1 MGSICNKSP
10 EVIETIINPDYM
22 LPFAYHYDL
31 RKKYNFIKI
40 INHGAFGQVK
50 LFSDKTFTNVQ
61 LAIKTISKE
70 LLTKKN
76 KFQQIKKEIEILS
89 ELDHPNIV
97 IYYTTVEMPENFNV
111 LMEYLSGNDLHQII
125 RKKKKKITPEQ
136 FKYMLYQILSA
147 LCYLH
152 QNEIVHR
159 DIKPENIICTS
170 NETINGKYDL
180 KLIDFG
186 LSERFKKKENYS
198 SAGSPHYMSPEAL
211 SGKITPKNDIWSVGI
226 IFYIYCFGKLPFDS
240 VNRKELFRQIREDD
254 INFDIKRKEDI
265 TDDEIDLLKKM
276 LDKDYETRI
285 NALNAIRHPVFNHLN
300 VEFDSDNMNHYFEEF
315 FSQNTLKLITMY
327 VECSIIKKTFLY
339 IYVLLNPFEKR
350 HYYRK
355 MFLAIDNYFNYIGVL
370 KSREVFEEFKKRKL
384 VDDEAGEIFSFID
397 CNRTN
402 NAKKLYKKEGSS
414 RGDVSSESSKKELS
428 RTATSKSLK
437 FKDWGQIT
445 YTVFLSFFFIDELP
459 KLVDDENK
467 ISYLFKFFCD
477 RPLNFDLDKKYSII
491 DNEGETI
498 YTDGMDHRSNTITK
512 DTFKRFLFKHNL
524 PFKDAEDD
532 INKFFTEHPNPIYY
546 KEFKELILKND
557 SD

>member
-1 MGSICNKSP
+1 MG
-10 EVIETIINPDYM
+10 IIYYIFCFGKF
-22 LPFAYHYDL
+22 PFVGNNQNDL
-31 RKKYNFIKI
+31 KEKI
-40 INHGAFGQVK
+40 INDDIDFENGR
-50 LFSDKTFTNVQ
+50 
-61 LAIKTISKE
+61 
-70 LLTKKN
+70 
-76 KFQQIKKEIEILS
+76 LS
-89 ELDHPNIV
+89 
-97 IYYTTVEMPENFNV
+97 
-111 LMEYLSGNDLHQII
+111 
-125 RKKKKKITPEQ
+125 
-136 FKYMLYQILSA
+136 
-147 LCYLH
+147 
-152 QNEIVHR
+152 
-159 DIKPENIICTS
+159 DIK
-170 NETINGKYDL
+170 D
-180 KLIDFG
+180 
-186 LSERFKKKENYS
+186 
-198 SAGSPHYMSPEAL
+198 
-211 SGKITPKNDIWSVGI
+211 
-226 IFYIYCFGKLPFDS
+226 
-240 VNRKELFRQIREDD
+240 
-254 INFDIKRKEDI
+254 EDI
-265 TDDEIDLLKKM
+265 VLLKKM

-285 NALNAIRHPVFNHLN
+285 NALNAIRHPIFDHLN
-300 VEFDSDNMNHYFEEF
+300 EEFDDDNMNHYFNEF
-315 FSQNTLKLITMY
+315 FSVNTLKLITLY
-327 VECSIIKKTFLY
+327 VESSIIKKTFLY
-339 IYVLLNPFEKR
+339 MYVLLNPFDKR
-350 HYYRK
+350 DYYRK

-546 KEFKELILKND
+546 KEFKELILKNE

>member
-1 MGSICNKSP
+1 MGSICNRNP
-10 EVIETIINPDYM
+10 EVIEPIINTDYM

-31 RKKYNFIKI
+31 RKKFNFIKI
-40 INHGAFGQVK
+40 INHGAFGLVK
-50 LFSDKTFTNVQ
+50 LFTDKTFTKVQ

-97 IYYTTVEMPENFNV
+97 IYFATVEMPENFNV
-111 LMEYLSGNDLHQII
+111 LMEYLSGNDLHQIL
-125 RKKKKKITPEQ
+125 RKKMKKITPEQ

-170 NETINGKYDL
+170 NETINGKFDL

-186 LSERFKKKENYS
+186 LSERFKKKDNYCP
-198 SAGSPHYMSPEAL
+198 AGSPHYISPEAL

-226 IFYIYCFGKLPFDS
+226 IFYLYCFGKLPFDS
-240 VNRKELFRQIREDD
+240 ENRKELFRQIREDD
-254 INFDIKRKEDI
+254 INFNIKRQEDV

-339 IYVLLNPFEKR
+339 MYVLLNPFEKR

-355 MFLAIDNYFNYIGVL
+355 MFLAVDNYFNYIGVL

-402 NAKKLYKKEGSS
+402 NAKKLYKREGSS
-414 RGDVSSESSKKELS
+414 RGDVSSESSRREMS

-437 FKDWGQIT
+437 YKDWGQIT

-459 KLVDDENK
+459 KLVDDGNK
-467 ISYLFKFFCD
+467 ISYLFRFFCD
-477 RPLNFDLDKKYSII
+477 RPINYDLDKKHSII
-491 DNEGETI
+491 DNEGENVE
-498 YTDGMDHRSNTITK
+498 TDNRNESTNNITK
-512 DTFKRFLFKHNL
+512 DTFNRFLFKHNL

-546 KEFKELILKND
+546 KEFKDLILKYEN
-557 SD
+557 